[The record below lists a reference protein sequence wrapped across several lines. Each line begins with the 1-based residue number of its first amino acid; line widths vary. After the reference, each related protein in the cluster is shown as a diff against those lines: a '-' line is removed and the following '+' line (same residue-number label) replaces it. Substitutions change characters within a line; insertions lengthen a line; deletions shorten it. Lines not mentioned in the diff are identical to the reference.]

1 MQGIV
6 WVYGKNLLRYNSF
19 VFGRCGVVILRIY
32 LLDVLRGSLVL
43 AMIIYHFFWDLG
55 YFQFIEQKSIMQG
68 LPLLLAQCIG
78 AGFIIVSGLSF
89 KLASLSD
96 NFQKNFLK
104 RISVLLLTCFSITL
118 ITVLLDNTSY
128 IFFGI
133 IHLMVACSFIGL
145 LLIRIEHNYLLF
157 IIFTFSLIPIIS
169 KVKYDLP
176 SYLSWLGVNHEVPI
190 TNDFYPLFPWV
201 SFYLFGLWVY
211 QPLRVYFA
219 DKNKYSLINNYKFS
233 YIYKGLHFLG
243 RNSLTVY
250 ILHQPIFFSLFLIF
264 IRLSS

>member
-1 MQGIV
+1 M
-6 WVYGKNLLRYNSF
+6 
-19 VFGRCGVVILRIY
+19 RIH
-32 LLDVLRGSLVL
+32 LLDVLRGGLVL
-43 AMIIYHFFWDLG
+43 AMVVYHFFWDLG
-55 YFQFIEQKSIMQG
+55 YFKFIDLKNITQG

-78 AGFIIVSGLSF
+78 AGFIIVSGISF
-89 KLASLSD
+89 KLASLSY
-96 NFQKNFLK
+96 NFRAKFLK
-104 RISVLLLTCFSITL
+104 RIGVLLLICLLITL
-118 ITVLLDNTSY
+118 ITVLLDSTSY

-133 IHLMVACSFIGL
+133 IHLMVACSLIGL

-211 QPLRVYFA
+211 QPIRSYIT
-219 DKNKYSLINNYKFS
+219 DQNKSSHINYYKFS
-233 YIYKGLHFLG
+233 IIYKGLQFLG
-243 RNSLTVY
+243 RTSLTIY
-250 ILHQPIFFSLFLIF
+250 ILHQPIFFSLFFVF
-264 IRLSS
+264 IQLTS